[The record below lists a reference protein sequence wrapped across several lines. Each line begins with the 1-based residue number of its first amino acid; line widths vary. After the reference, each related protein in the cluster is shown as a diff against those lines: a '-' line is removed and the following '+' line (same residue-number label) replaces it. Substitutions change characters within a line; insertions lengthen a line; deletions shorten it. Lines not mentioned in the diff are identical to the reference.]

1 MSKFYTFLKGIMA
14 TMLLLLAPNM
24 ALAQGAE
31 SLGAHIKSLDELSS
45 DKTYMIYNETYTA
58 YAVYDATNSTTNVWA
73 ANMTGHGANSLKNKV
88 AELDV
93 KSKAQSWL
101 VSYEGEKLYIK
112 NRETGK
118 YLSPGRGNNFK
129 DDPVALTVVDLGDG
143 KFAFTPSSDKDFFCA
158 SPQLEGTPIAVWT
171 SNDPGS
177 SWEFI
182 ENPNVPAT
190 DGPALPEALAGNYT
204 AKIGSYTSSNA
215 QLFAPA
221 DGKKSYKVTM
231 TVNDKG
237 EVLLKGLIGR
247 LACNFFNNE
256 TDQFESIDSCF
267 VGTYDAASSTV
278 QFHYPQPVGG
288 NPFTITDLETYDRWV
303 PTTSSFTASLGY
315 SANGSVVL
323 SVNSPIEFQIN
334 EETKVAMNDVR
345 FRAEGAESEVVNA
358 PMEMA
363 GKYNVTLGEGKFA
376 SEKVELTM
384 ANTFKAK
391 VTVSEDGR
399 VGMKGLIGTPCQREY
414 DEMEGNVSVD
424 SCYVGTYDDEAQTI
438 TFTQPADYFI
448 YDMLDNRYMLKNPL
462 VLHVQQNADGTYTL
476 STEDD
481 VVFDAVIMDEAGD
494 EMETTLTYAGA
505 TFKGVKPV
513 SIAKANLVGKWNLTY
528 KTLDMETGSAIDAD
542 APTSFEIVE
551 NNGELFFKGLAD
563 GTHEWPITYM
573 TDGIEIATGVSEDNG
588 EVLVS
593 DLYGMSLDP
602 VKFSFASANSMDLE
616 SMLVTSTN
624 NGMTALYALS
634 GTAVKEKSP
643 EKFDPAPAEMAGR
656 YLIQAGEY
664 VATGEYN
671 DTNLPVQM
679 KGVVNVGEDGKVMMT
694 GFIGTPCEGTNG
706 DDFNPYVTATYVGA
720 YNAAENT
727 VTFSVPEGY
736 SILHE
741 DSEGNSY
748 YWTLAEPF
756 TLQVEK
762 DDKGHYMMST
772 IDAITFDLVD
782 DNKEIYIMTV
792 NGVAMIQQ
800 DVVNF
805 TDEDL
810 LGSWKMEVPEVNPE
824 NGVPTGKMTDFTFD
838 ITKDEATGEYGMT
851 NAAGGTYVFSVSR
864 VLGGISVK
872 GTFEFVDGHN
882 VLLASSAEGSIDNVE
897 FDFKEDKTMVLATGL
912 YLANENVVGLSV
924 EEGTV
929 AKKNVV
935 EPKGVEILPAPG
947 HYATLPS
954 HIVLRTN
961 GKNISQTM
969 GVMASY
975 TTETSKG
982 VLTFGLDKNI
992 DVVADSIVFDIP
1004 EKDLKGQTTLEVQ
1017 IMSFDEDGAHVSYE
1031 GESFVK
1037 VSYTA
1042 DEVEDPSLPLGNA
1055 VTSLDDLDP
1064 NKTYVLY
1071 NPVDKV
1077 YAVSNPEQAVN
1088 IWAANVPGEAAFNG
1102 TSIDFDA
1109 TSAHSSWMV
1118 VKKGDKIAIYNMGA
1132 KKYLTTPCMT
1142 GDGGAPS
1149 VFTDELTYLVTEDLG
1164 DGKFAFSATG
1174 NQYDWFCA
1182 AKQNAASPMA
1192 NWSTDDHGSCWMFVE
1207 NPNVAADA
1215 EIAATITGFET
1226 VDNAPVA
1233 QGIYTIHGVKLN
1245 VTDVRKLQKGL
1256 YIVNGKKV
1264 LVK

>member
-45 DKTYMIYNETYTA
+45 DKTYMIYNDHYTTYL
-58 YAVYDATNSTTNVWA
+58 VYDAS
-73 ANMTGHGANSLKNKV
+73 HGATVWGAGTTGDSKNPLKMTPV
-88 AELDV
+88 DV
-93 KSKAQSWL
+93 DVTSKAQSWL
-101 VSYEGEKLYIK
+101 VRYEDGKLYMK
-112 NRETGK
+112 NREIGQCFETG
-118 YLSPGRGNNFK
+118 YPCQFT
-129 DDPVALTVVDLGDG
+129 DAEVAYEVKELGDG
-143 KFAFTPSSDKDFFCA
+143 KFAFRHTNDDTQYTCVGPHMPNS
-158 SPQLEGTPIAVWT
+158 PIACW
-171 SNDPGS
+171 SYDDAGS

-221 DGKKSYKVTM
+221 EGKKSYKVTM
-231 TVNDKG
+231 TVNDKV

-247 LACNFFNNE
+247 LSCNFFNNE

-315 SANGSVVL
+315 SENGSVVL

-334 EETKVAMNDVR
+334 EETKVSMNDVR
-345 FRAEGAESEVVNA
+345 FRAEGAEAEVVNA

-551 NNGELFFKGLAD
+551 NDGELFFKGLAD

-1017 IMSFDEDGAHVSYE
+1017 IQSFDEDGAHVSYE

-1042 DEVEDPSLPLGNA
+1042 DEVEDPSLPLGDA

-1071 NPVDKV
+1071 NPTDKV

-1102 TSIDFDA
+1102 TAIDFDA

-1215 EIAATITGFET
+1215 EIAATITGIET